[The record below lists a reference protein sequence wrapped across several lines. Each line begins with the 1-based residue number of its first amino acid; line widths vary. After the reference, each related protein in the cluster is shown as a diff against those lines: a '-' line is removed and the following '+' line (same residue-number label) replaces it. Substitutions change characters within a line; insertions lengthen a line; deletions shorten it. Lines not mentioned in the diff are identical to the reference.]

1 MKQPLKIGVICLTLL
16 LSLIILPINLSPST
30 YDKTKVV
37 FHSYDYNDSL
47 YYVTKIYYRNEL
59 GKTSPVKKAYANDGF
74 AKGLEEVLSFSERQ
88 GPSVAINAS
97 VFNPDKGEA
106 YGIQMKDGEFQ
117 REESDLGNSWLLGSD
132 REGRLYSFQS
142 RTADKVMKE
151 KNIVNTWQGFFPL
164 VVDGEWKNYYHSYS
178 IPNIKVDNPRQIIMQ
193 DYYNNTYIY
202 TFDGRTEQNSGITYT
217 DFYHI
222 IRNKIKYIRVAYVL
236 DGGGSTSLVLDGKA
250 KNDLIGT
257 SKEKDGR
264 KVADYIYFE

>member
-1 MKQPLKIGVICLTLL
+1 MKQPFQIGLICLTLL

-37 FHSYDYNDSL
+37 FNSYDYNDSV

-59 GKTSPVKKAYANDGF
+59 GKVSPVQKAYANDGF
-74 AKGLEEVLSFSERQ
+74 GRGLEEVLSFSERQ
-88 GPSVAINAS
+88 HPSVAINAS
-97 VFNPDKGEA
+97 VFNPDRGEA

-117 REESDLGNSWLLGSD
+117 KEQNDLGNSWLLGSD
-132 REGRLYSFQS
+132 QTGKLYTFPSQA
-142 RTADKVMKE
+142 ADKVME
-151 KNIVNTWQGFFPL
+151 TKNIVNTWQGFFPL
-164 VVDGEWKNYYHSYS
+164 VVDGEWKDYYRSYS
-178 IPNIKVDNPRQIIMQ
+178 IPNIRIDNPRQIIMQ

-202 TFDGRTEQNSGITYT
+202 TFDGRTEKNSGITYT

-222 IRNKIKYIRVAYVL
+222 IKNKVKNIRVAYVL

-257 SKEKDGR
+257 SKEKAGR
-264 KVADYIYFE
+264 KVADYIYFD